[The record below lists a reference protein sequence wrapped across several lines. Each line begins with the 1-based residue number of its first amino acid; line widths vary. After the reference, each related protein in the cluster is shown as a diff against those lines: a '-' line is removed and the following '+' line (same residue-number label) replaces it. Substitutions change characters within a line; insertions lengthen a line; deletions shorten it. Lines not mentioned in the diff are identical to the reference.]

1 VRLAAYIL
9 AADPTWIEKSVLAYY
24 DQVEEI
30 LVTYDEAGIGWS
42 GTRIE
47 SEDSIARLRAIDGAG
62 KMRFVAGDY
71 HSQPTAPAGEV
82 YQRQAALDSLAATAD
97 WVLQIDSDEVLPDA
111 DALIAALRYAD
122 DRGLR
127 AVEWPMRVLFRR
139 LNSRVYL
146 VVTGKDGRG
155 NFEYPAPIAVRSGT
169 TLREARHA
177 DVPFLRPVVEGDGS
191 SLQLTREPATGEDRS
206 YTIEESQA
214 ILHNSWGRS
223 PAVVRRKVRAW
234 GHNDGWRTWRHYLLT
249 WLPSRYLWR
258 WQRELHP
265 FSDGLWPRL
274 AKIEIDSD

>member
-1 VRLAAYIL
+1 MRLAAYLL
-9 AADPTWIEKSVLAYY
+9 AADPTWIERSVRAYY

-30 LVTYDEAGIGWS
+30 LVSYDEDGIGWS
-42 GTRIE
+42 GSRIE
-47 SEDSIARLRAIDGAG
+47 SEDSIARLRAIDVAN
-62 KMRFVAGDY
+62 KMRFVGGDY
-71 HSQPTAPAGEV
+71 HQQPTAPAGEV
-82 YQRQAALDSLAATAD
+82 HQRQAALDRLAATAD
-97 WVLQIDSDEVLPDA
+97 WVLQIDTDEVVPDVA
-111 DALIAALRYAD
+111 ALIAALHHAD

-146 VVTGKDGRG
+146 VVAGKSGQG
-155 NFEYPAPIAVRSGT
+155 HFEYPGPVAVRSGT
-169 TLREARHA
+169 TLREARQT
-177 DVPFLRPVVEGDGS
+177 DLPFLRPVVAGDDS

-206 YTIEESQA
+206 FTIEATQA
-214 ILHNSWGRS
+214 ILHNSWARS

-274 AKIEIDSD
+274 AKLEIDRD

>member
-1 VRLAAYIL
+1 VRLAAYLL

-30 LVTYDEAGIGWS
+30 LVSYDEAGIGWS
-42 GTRIE
+42 GSRVQ
-47 SEDSIARLRAIDGAG
+47 SEAAVVRLRAIDVAG
-62 KMRFVAGDY
+62 KMRFVGGNY
-71 HSQPTAPAGEV
+71 HSLPSAPASEIH
-82 YQRQAALDSLAATAD
+82 QRQAALDAVAPTVD
-97 WVLQIDSDEVLPDA
+97 WVLQIDSDEVVPDMGV
-111 DALIAALRYAD
+111 LIAALHHAD
-122 DRGLR
+122 ERGLR

-155 NFEYPAPIAVRSGT
+155 HFEYPGPIAVRPGAVF
-169 TLREARHA
+169 RDARQGDA
-177 DVPFLRPVVEGDGS
+177 PFLRPVVAGDDS
-191 SLQLTREPATGEDRS
+191 SLQLTRDSAADEDRS
-206 YTIEESQA
+206 FTIEDSQA

-223 PAVVRRKVRAW
+223 PAVVRRKVQAW
-234 GHNDGWRTWRHYLLT
+234 GHHDGWRTWRHYLFT

-274 AKIEIDSD
+274 AKIEIDGD